1 MALTKLQSSSAGYRP
16 ELDDVER
23 ASRDEILALQTKR
36 LAWSLQ
42 HAYGNVAHY
51 KRAFD
56 AHGVH
61 PAGFRELSDLAK
73 FPFTAKTELR
83 DNYPFNMFAVPREQL
98 VRVHASSGTTGK
110 PIVVGYTKDD
120 IATWSQVMARSI
132 RAAGG
137 RRGMIIHNAYGYGL
151 FTGGLGVHYGA
162 EELGCTVVPVS
173 GGMTERQVQLIND
186 FRPDIITVTPSYM
199 LAILDEFKRQ
209 KLDPRESSLKLGIFG
224 AEPWTNAMRAE
235 IEDAFAMDA
244 TDIYG
249 LSEVI
254 GPGVAQECL
263 ETKDGL
269 HIWEDHFYPEVID
282 PETGAVLPDGEIGEL
297 VFTSL
302 SKVAF
307 PVVRYRTRDLT
318 RLLPGTA
325 RPGMRRM
332 QKVTGRSD
340 DMIILRGVNLFPT
353 QIEEIL
359 LATSWCGGHFIL
371 ELTREGRMDE
381 LTIFAE
387 ARPESWDGNGL
398 IDDADRVSTH
408 IKNTIGITAKV
419 QVVAPDTLERSL
431 GKAKRL
437 RDKRPKD

>member
-1 MALTKLQSSSAGYRP
+1 MASSQVRSRAGGYTP
-16 ELDDVER
+16 EMDEAER
-23 ASRDEILALQTKR
+23 ASRDEIVALQTRR
-36 LAWSLQ
+36 LAWSLK
-42 HAYGNVAHY
+42 HAYDNVAHY
-51 KRAFD
+51 KKAFD
-56 AHGVH
+56 RTGVH
-61 PAGFRELSDLAK
+61 PTDFRTLSDLSK
-73 FPFTAKTELR
+73 FPFTVKTDLR

-110 PIVVGYTKDD
+110 PIVVGYTRDD
-120 IATWSQVMARSI
+120 IETWSLVMARSI

-162 EELGCTVVPVS
+162 EHMGCTVVPIS

-186 FRPDIITVTPSYM
+186 FRPDIITVTPSYI

-209 KLDPRESSLKLGIFG
+209 KLDPRRCSLKVGIFG

-235 IEDAFAMDA
+235 IEDAFDMDA

-269 HIWEDHFYPEVID
+269 HIWEDHFYPEIID
-282 PETGAVLPDGEIGEL
+282 PETGAVLPDGDKGEL

-302 SKVAF
+302 TKQGF
-307 PVVRYRTRDLT
+307 PVIRYRTRDLT

-325 RPGMRRM
+325 RPGFRRM
-332 QKVTGRSD
+332 EKVTGRSD

-353 QIEEIL
+353 QIEEVL
-359 LATSWCGGHFIL
+359 LATDWCGGHFIL
-371 ELTREGRMDE
+371 ELTRDGRMDE
-381 LTIFAE
+381 LTIIAE

-398 IDDADRVSTH
+398 TDHADRVSTH
-408 IKNTIGITAKV
+408 INNTIGISSRV
-419 QVVAPDTLERSL
+419 RVVAPDTLERSF

-437 RDKRPKD
+437 YDKRPKD

>member
-1 MALTKLQSSSAGYRP
+1 MASPQLRSRAGSYTP
-16 ELDDVER
+16 EMDEAER
-23 ASRDEILALQTKR
+23 ASRDEIMALQTKR
-36 LAWSLQ
+36 LAWSLK
-42 HAYGNVAHY
+42 HAYDNVAHY
-51 KRAFD
+51 RKAFD
-56 AHGVH
+56 GAGVH
-61 PAGFRELSDLAK
+61 PTDFRELSDLAR
-73 FPFTAKTELR
+73 FPFTVKTDLR

-110 PIVVGYTKDD
+110 PIVVGYTRED
-120 IATWSQVMARSI
+120 IETWSLVMARSI

-162 EELGCTVVPVS
+162 EHMGCTVVPIS

-186 FRPDIITVTPSYM
+186 FRPDIITVTPSYI
-199 LAILDEFKRQ
+199 LAIMDEFKRQ
-209 KLDPRESSLKLGIFG
+209 KLDPRQCSLKIGIFG

-235 IEDAFAMDA
+235 IEDAFDMDA

-269 HIWEDHFYPEVID
+269 HIWEDHFYPEIID
-282 PETGAVLPDGEIGEL
+282 PETGAVLPDGAKGEL

-302 SKVAF
+302 TKEAF
-307 PVVRYRTRDLT
+307 PVIRYRTRDLT

-325 RPGMRRM
+325 RPGFRRM
-332 QKVTGRSD
+332 EKVTGRSD

-353 QIEEIL
+353 QIEEVL
-359 LATSWCGGHFIL
+359 LATDWCGGHFIL
-371 ELTREGRMDE
+371 ELTRDGRMDE
-381 LTIFAE
+381 LTIIAE

-398 IDDADRVSTH
+398 TDHADRISTH
-408 IKNTIGITAKV
+408 IKNTIGVTSRV
-419 QVVAPDTLERSL
+419 RVVAPDTLERSL

-437 RDKRPKD
+437 YDKRPKD